1 MPRICAPV
9 SKQLSRSVSSSVT
22 AAARTAGH
30 KNAGAVLMP
39 KYAEL
44 LGKNEQS
51 DSSRGITTTHRPTP
65 QPSIAN
71 RNRPLM
77 QTFSRSASASTSRP
91 DGNLGTTVLPS
102 WDALYSRPSQAD
114 ANPMV
119 PIVPDNY
126 GVVNVVVD
134 APVSTPEVTIV
145 AVDPDRVSAS
155 SPSSRSPAST
165 ASTSSSPSSP
175 NRPRTTPRKT
185 APPRAWSPTS
195 GRAWSTTSSAAA
207 SKRTS
212 RKFHQVPSLS
222 FSPLSASR
230 GPQARDERLMTSP
243 MVDLI

>member
-22 AAARTAGH
+22 ATARTAGH

-77 QTFSRSASASTSRP
+77 QTFSHSATASKLDS
-91 DGNLGTTVLPS
+91 NLGTTILPS

-114 ANPMV
+114 ATPMV

-134 APVSTPEVTIV
+134 APVSAPEVTIV

-155 SPSSRSPAST
+155 SPFFEVA
-165 ASTSSSPSSP
+165 
-175 NRPRTTPRKT
+175 
-185 APPRAWSPTS
+185 
-195 GRAWSTTSSAAA
+195 G
-207 SKRTS
+207 
-212 RKFHQVPSLS
+212 LD
-222 FSPLSASR
+222 
-230 GPQARDERLMTSP
+230 G
-243 MVDLI
+243 VDLKFAQQPEPAKENTQGGDGPSQGMVSDIWKGMMDDVFGRGQKNLA

>member
-51 DSSRGITTTHRPTP
+51 DSTRGITTTHRPTP

-77 QTFSRSASASTSRP
+77 QTFSRSVSASISKP
-91 DGNLGTTVLPS
+91 ESNLGTTVLPS

-114 ANPMV
+114 ATPMV

-134 APVSTPEVTIV
+134 APVSAPEVTIV

-155 SPSSRSPAST
+155 SPFFEVT
-165 ASTSSSPSSP
+165 
-175 NRPRTTPRKT
+175 
-185 APPRAWSPTS
+185 
-195 GRAWSTTSSAAA
+195 G
-207 SKRTS
+207 
-212 RKFHQVPSLS
+212 LD
-222 FSPLSASR
+222 
-230 GPQARDERLMTSP
+230 G
-243 MVDLI
+243 VDLKFAHQPEPTRETAQEDAPSQGMITDIWKGVVDDILGRGQQKKLA

>member
-77 QTFSRSASASTSRP
+77 QTFSHSASASTSRP

-114 ANPMV
+114 ATPMV

-134 APVSTPEVTIV
+134 APVSAPEVTIV

-155 SPSSRSPAST
+155 SPFFEVTGLDGVDLKFAQQPEPT
-165 ASTSSSPSSP
+165 KDNTQEDGPSQGMV
-175 NRPRTTPRKT
+175 TDIWK
-185 APPRAWSPTS
+185 
-195 GRAWSTTSSAAA
+195 G
-207 SKRTS
+207 
-212 RKFHQVPSLS
+212 
-222 FSPLSASR
+222 
-230 GPQARDERLMTSP
+230 
-243 MVDLI
+243 MVDDILGRGQQKNLA

>member
-91 DGNLGTTVLPS
+91 DGNLGTTILPS

-114 ANPMV
+114 ATPMV

-134 APVSTPEVTIV
+134 APVSAPEVTIV

-155 SPSSRSPAST
+155 SPFFEVTGLDGVDLKFAQQPEPT
-165 ASTSSSPSSP
+165 KDTQEDGPSQGMV
-175 NRPRTTPRKT
+175 TDIWK
-185 APPRAWSPTS
+185 
-195 GRAWSTTSSAAA
+195 G
-207 SKRTS
+207 
-212 RKFHQVPSLS
+212 
-222 FSPLSASR
+222 
-230 GPQARDERLMTSP
+230 
-243 MVDLI
+243 MVDDILGRGQQKNLA